1 MSRKTSTLAV
11 MIHETTFASTS
22 FYGNPSYD
30 LRTSLGT
37 FRTITNGS
45 IGYEL
50 NNGTYEGK
58 KAELTLTPAGR
69 IIDIRILKYADNG
82 GLRDQISNWKHSDQ
96 DFI

>member
-22 FYGNPSYD
+22 YLGNPSYD
-30 LRTSLGT
+30 LRTSMGT
-37 FRTITNGS
+37 FRTISNGS
-45 IGYEL
+45 IGYKL
-50 NNGTYEGK
+50 NNGSHEGDK
-58 KAELTLTPAGR
+58 VELTLTPAGR
-69 IIDIRILKYADNG
+69 VIDIRILKFADNG